1 MGGIWPV
8 MNQLVGLRT
17 PSPVVSNRSYADPD
31 ALVRSCI
38 REFVSAWPNLTETT
52 ITGVHFIEA
61 DTPDEIGTAVAQF
74 VRSLRAAQQD
84 GLSDQRSYYM
94 SVHEQPSF
102 SNRQPQ
108 GVELR
113 SSQAVYPPLE
123 SITAPVM

>member
-1 MGGIWPV
+1 

-17 PSPVVSNRSYADPD
+17 PIPVVSNRSYAEPD
-31 ALVRSCI
+31 APVRRCI
-38 REFVSAWPNLTETT
+38 REFVRTWPNLTETT

-61 DTPDEIGTAVAQF
+61 HSPNEIGTAVAQF